1 MVDPINQ
8 ANVREKRKNTLQFS
22 LVLDWG
28 LGIQSFIDSLILTQI
43 IKVWTKAKTLKALSM
58 DE

>member
-43 IKVWTKAKTLKALSM
+43 IKV
-58 DE
+58 